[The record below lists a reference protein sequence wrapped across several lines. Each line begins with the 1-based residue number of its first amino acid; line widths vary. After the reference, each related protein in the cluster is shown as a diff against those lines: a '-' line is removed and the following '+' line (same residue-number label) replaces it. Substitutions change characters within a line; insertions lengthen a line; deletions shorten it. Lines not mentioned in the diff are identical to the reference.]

1 MNYLPDSTNLGS
13 AVEDFH
19 RARDRAA
26 LRELLARLTG
36 DSVQLLSYD
45 EVRKSLRLQGG
56 IERGL
61 RDIPLDAIVGSVGR
75 YSDFT
80 RDFLPR
86 RDVEPE
92 RWARVKLAGSS
103 LIGLPPID
111 VYQIGDVYFVI
122 DGNHR
127 VSVARQEGAKTIQ
140 AYVTEVQTRV
150 PITPDIR
157 PDDLILKAEYTVFL
171 EQTQLDRLRPEVDL
185 DVSIPGQYPI
195 LLEHIQI
202 HQYFMGLD
210 WQRDISYQE
219 AVEHWYD
226 TVYLPVV
233 EMIRAR
239 GVLRH
244 FPGRTEADLYLW
256 LAEHR
261 AQLEDELGGSIR
273 PEYAAHLL
281 VEEQSP
287 QRHNLAAQLG
297 KLIRLIIPDKLEG
310 GPPPGSWR
318 SSELPPVEIDRLFKD
333 VLVPVNGKDDGWNA
347 LEQAIVLAQREA
359 SQLFGL
365 HVRPSDA
372 NSENENGGET
382 EEIQIYFERR
392 CQEAGVSGRMAFVTG
407 EVVEQTIHRARLV
420 DLVTI
425 NLSYPPAPGMLS
437 RFNSGLRDLLQRS
450 PRPLLVTP
458 QIISPLNKALLAF
471 DGSPKSQEALF
482 IATYLAGAWKIPLV
496 VCSVIDEGR
505 VGPETLQHAQAYLE
519 THQVHADYIL
529 ESGSIQDALLHVSR
543 DHACDFLILGGYGVR
558 PLLEVILG
566 SQMDNVLRQSS
577 LPMLICQ

>member
-1 MNYLPDSTNLGS
+1 MSSLPDSTNLSS

-26 LRELLARLTG
+26 LRELLSRLTG

-56 IERGL
+56 IARGL
-61 RDIPLDAIVGSVGR
+61 KDIPLDAIVGSVGR

-92 RWARVKLAGSS
+92 RWARVKLAASG

-111 VYQIGDVYFVI
+111 VYQIGEVYFVI

-127 VSVARQEGAKTIQ
+127 VSVARQEGAKTIH

-150 PITPDIR
+150 PLTPDIH
-157 PDDLILKAEYTVFL
+157 PDDLIRKAEYTVFL
-171 EQTQLDRLRPEVDL
+171 EQTQLDRLRPDADL
-185 DVSIPGQYPI
+185 NVSIPGQYPI

-202 HQYFMGLD
+202 HQYYLGLD
-210 WQRDISYQE
+210 WQRDISYRE

-233 EMIRAR
+233 EMIRSR
-239 GVLRH
+239 GILRH
-244 FPGRTEADLYLW
+244 FPGRTETDLYLW

-261 AQLEDELGGSIR
+261 AQLEDELGGPIR

-281 VEEQSP
+281 IEEQSP
-287 QRHNLAAQLG
+287 QRNNLIAQLG
-297 KLIRLIIPDKLEG
+297 KLIRLIIPDKLES

-318 SSELPPVEIDRLFKD
+318 PSELPPVEIDRLFKD
-333 VLVPVNGKDDGWNA
+333 VLVPVNGKEDGWNA
-347 LEQAIVLAQREA
+347 LEQAIVLAHRES

-365 HVRPSDA
+365 HVRPPESD
-372 NSENENGGET
+372 SENGSGDESD
-382 EEIQIYFERR
+382 EIRIHFEQR

-407 EVVEQTIHRARLV
+407 EVVEQTIHRAQLV
-420 DLVTI
+420 DLITI
-425 NLSYPPAPGMLS
+425 NLSYPPSPGMFS
-437 RFNSGLRDLLQRS
+437 RLNSGLRDLIQRS

-458 QIISPLNKALLAF
+458 QMTSPLNKALLAF

-482 IATYLAGAWKIPLV
+482 IATYLTGAWKIPLV
-496 VCSVIDEGR
+496 VCSVIDEDR
-505 VGPETLQHAQAYLE
+505 VGPETLQQARSYLE
-519 THQVHADYIL
+519 KHQIHAEYIL
-529 ESGSIQDALLHVSR
+529 ESGSILDALQRVSR
-543 DHACDFLILGGYGVR
+543 EHACDFLILGGYGVK

-566 SQMDNVLRQSS
+566 SQMDQVLRQSN
-577 LPMLICQ
+577 LPMFICQ